1 MSAYVMKEDLS
12 ALWGLGFV
20 DVRKI
25 RSSQGGKDAARSAA
39 RYVAKYLSKDQD
51 GGERPSGAHAY
62 EVTQG
67 TQPMAFRL
75 SGLGYGGV
83 FSGLA
88 SLLPGPITYQWQ
100 SDSSDGWLG
109 PPTAFLSS

>member
-1 MSAYVMKEDLS
+1 
-12 ALWGLGFV
+12 
-20 DVRKI
+20 
-25 RSSQGGKDAARSAA
+25 
-39 RYVAKYLSKDQD
+39 
-51 GGERPSGAHAY
+51 
-62 EVTQG
+62 
-67 TQPMAFRL
+67 MAFRL